1 MAIEMKLAGV
11 YEAANRM
18 TGVYSIITIRGL
30 SDIVGFDRDDAWTT
44 YACHTAG
51 AFCVALLENMPG
63 HFFHTAG

>member
-1 MAIEMKLAGV
+1 
-11 YEAANRM
+11 M

-63 HFFHTAG
+63 HFLSLIHTAG